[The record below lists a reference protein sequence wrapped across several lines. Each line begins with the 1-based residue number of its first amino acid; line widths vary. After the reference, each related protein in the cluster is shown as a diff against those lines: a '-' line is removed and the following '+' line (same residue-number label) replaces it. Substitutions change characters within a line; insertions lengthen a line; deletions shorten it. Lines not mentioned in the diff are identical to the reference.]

1 MAGTE
6 DRGNVVETALC
17 NLAALA
23 MDRGALDEAQDAL
36 RRCVA
41 THTEGEMSRTITE
54 KWPSTALAAPMPTT
68 LPSSTL
74 TTGTVAS
81 CSVYMSVPRWPGRK
95 EPPPPD
101 TLGRPALM
109 APLLSLALLSPALL
123 CLGTMAATLPP
134 PEEPSNKRTD
144 GA

>member
-41 THTEGEMSRTITE
+41 THTEGEMSRTIIVALGNLGAVQHALGQTE
-54 KWPSTALAAPMPTT
+54 AAM
-68 LPSSTL
+68 
-74 TTGTVAS
+74 
-81 CSVYMSVPRWPGRK
+81 
-95 EPPPPD
+95 E
-101 TLGRPALM
+101 
-109 APLLSLALLSPALL
+109 SLR
-123 CLGTMAATLPP
+123 
-134 PEEPSNKRTD
+134 RTEAHARRA
-144 GA
+144 G